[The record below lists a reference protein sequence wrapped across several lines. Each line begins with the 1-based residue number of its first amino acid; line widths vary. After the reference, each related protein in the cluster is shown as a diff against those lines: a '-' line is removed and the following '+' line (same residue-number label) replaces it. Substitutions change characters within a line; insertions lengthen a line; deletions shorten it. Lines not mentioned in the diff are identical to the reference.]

1 MVKTILIACILAL
14 CVSNIGTPY
23 TASPAPTPTPEPA
36 RPKSITESFK
46 ILYYDDSGE
55 QQALPFALRNGRQNA
70 TVFDGPLVF
79 NLYLGKYLDEQ
90 YKPPVI
96 TVTDPEKPLVTAWH
110 DPDLAHFSADMRIN
124 SRDENTFSAVSGDT
138 EIKDLEPGKYLLT
151 VSIYASRDSNNFVTG
166 ACYLYFIIPEKD

>member
-1 MVKTILIACILAL
+1 MKKAILISCILAL
-14 CVSNIGTPY
+14 CLFCISVPC
-23 TASPAPTPTPEPA
+23 TAETAAEPTPEPA
-36 RPKSITESFK
+36 RPKSITESFQ

-55 QQALPFALRNGRQNA
+55 QQALPFALRNSRQNA
-70 TVFDGPLVF
+70 TVADGPLVF
-79 NLYLGKYLDEQ
+79 NLYLRKYLDEQ

-110 DPDLAHFSADMRIN
+110 DPESLAHFRADIRI
-124 SRDENTFSAVSGDT
+124 SSWDRTVPGDA
-138 EIKDLEPGKYLLT
+138 EIKDLEPGEYYLT